1 VLDALGRAT
10 EVIIVD
16 DGSTDATP
24 AVARTLHARDARVR
38 LLRLA
43 GNRGL
48 SAALDAGFARAR
60 GGIVVTMDSDLQN
73 DPRDIPRMLAHL
85 DGYDAVTGW
94 RQRRDDPWLKSVSS
108 RVANAVRNAI
118 TREDVHDSACTL
130 RVMRS
135 GCLEGLPR
143 FRGFHRFVPT
153 LLRMAGCR
161 VLECRE
167 PSRAAVRGVALR
179 HPQPGARG
187 LRGSARGALDAV
199 AAASLRRVRGAVR
212 ATRGAGGGG
221 GGAPGDTL
229 SRGCLAPSRSGH
241 ETGGIDSAEDTVLE
255 FATPTRPMTP
265 IAPWKRRANPLR
277 SQLLGGEATIRHH
290 VEDDAIVLGE
300 AEAWPR

>member
-1 VLDALGRAT
+1 VSLAAPELSVLLPAFNEAESLPQLWSELGPVLDALGRAT

-24 AVARTLHARDARVR
+24 VVARALHARDARVR

-43 GNRGL
+43 GNSGL

-60 GGIVVTMDSDLQN
+60 GRIVVTLDSDLQN

-161 VLECRE
+161 VLEL
-167 PSRAAVRGVALR
+167 PVSHRARRFGVSHYGIRNRALVAFEDLLAVRWMQSRRLR
-179 HPQPGARG
+179 YE
-187 LRGSARGALDAV
+187 
-199 AAASLRRVRGAVR
+199 ASEE
-212 ATRGAGGGG
+212 
-221 GGAPGDTL
+221 P
-229 SRGCLAPSRSGH
+229 
-241 ETGGIDSAEDTVLE
+241 
-255 FATPTRPMTP
+255 
-265 IAPWKRRANPLR
+265 
-277 SQLLGGEATIRHH
+277 
-290 VEDDAIVLGE
+290 
-300 AEAWPR
+300 